1 MIQCT
6 PMYILS
12 LGIFGCSPLETR
24 RFNSGPSSVLG
35 QRMPRV
41 LSLTARARHWTDG
54 TERGAIG
61 VPQTPIQRDEKFA
74 RARMVPMFAQP
85 DALPRTQVQFSF
97 GYRNGKR
104 RTQETRLYVGRL
116 LIVIR

>member
-24 RFNSGPSSVLG
+24 RFNSGPFSVLG

-54 TERGAIG
+54 TERSAIG

-85 DALPRTQVQFSF
+85 DALPRAQVQLALSD
-97 GYRNGKR
+97 RNGKR
-104 RTQETRLYVGRL
+104 RTQETRLYVGGL
-116 LIVIR
+116 LYVVP